1 MKIIIFKTEDGIAIL
16 SPYATTITRIVAL
29 LMQQDSKLSK
39 ENGLEVAMKTI
50 AEKDVP
56 RILPPDKQELKDK
69 GLMSLKEYLTFP
81 IREYK
86 VIDSGDLAPDFQNF
100 KGARKYD
107 LTLDV
112 PKAREIHKDRL
123 RLDRVALFAANDVV
137 INEGLLY
144 GDNKKIDAGKL
155 EKERLQNI
163 PQLVDAA
170 QTIEEIKAIT
180 CDAN

>member
-1 MKIIIFKTEDGIAIL
+1 MKIIIFKTDDGVAII
-16 SPYATTITRIVAL
+16 SPDTITIIRLVAL
-29 LMQQDSKLSK
+29 LVQQSPKLTPD
-39 ENGLEVAMKTI
+39 NALDLAMKTI

-56 RILPPDKQELKDK
+56 RILPPDKQELRAK
-69 GLMSLKEYLTFP
+69 GKMSLKTYLTFP

-86 VIDSGDLAPDFQNF
+86 IIDAGDLAPDFQNF
-100 KGARKYD
+100 KAARKYD

-123 RLDRVALFAANDVV
+123 RIDRQELFAANDVI

-144 GDNKKIDAGKL
+144 GDQKKIDAGKA

-170 QTIEEIKAIT
+170 ATIEEIKAIT
-180 CDAN
+180 CN

>member
-1 MKIIIFKTEDGIAIL
+1 MKIIIFKTDNGVAII
-16 SPYATTITRIVAL
+16 SPYFMTITR
-29 LMQQDSKLSK
+29 LMILIAQQSPELSA
-39 ENGLEVAMKTI
+39 EITRDLAMKTI

-56 RILPPDKQELKDK
+56 RILPPDKQELKAK
-69 GLMSLKEYLTFP
+69 GKMSLKTYLTFP

-86 VIDSGDLAPDFQNF
+86 IIDSGDLAPDFQNF
-100 KGARKYD
+100 KAARKYD

-112 PKAREIHKDRL
+112 PKVREIHKDRL
-123 RLDRVALFAANDVV
+123 RTLRAPLYAANDVV

-144 GDNKKIDAGKL
+144 GDQKKIDAGKA

-170 QTIEEIKAIT
+170 ATIEEIKAIT
-180 CDAN
+180 CN

>member
-1 MKIIIFKTEDGIAIL
+1 MKIIIFKTDNGVKLI
-16 SPYATTITRIVAL
+16 SPYTLTIIRLVAL
-29 LMQQDSKLSK
+29 LIQQSPKLSK
-39 ENGLEVAMKTI
+39 ENALDLAMKTI

-69 GLMSLKEYLTFP
+69 GKMSLKTYLTFP

-86 VIDSGDLAPDFQNF
+86 IIDSGDLTPDFQNF

-123 RLDRVALFAANDVV
+123 RTLRAPLLADLDVQFMRANEDGIDQAPIVA
-137 INEGLLY
+137 E
-144 GDNKKIDAGKL
+144 KK
-155 EKERLQNI
+155 RLRDI
-163 PQLVDAA
+163 TGLVDNA

-180 CDAN
+180 CN

>member
-1 MKIIIFKTEDGIAIL
+1 MKIIIFKTDDGIAIV
-16 SPYATTITRIVAL
+16 SPNTMTITRLIAL
-29 LMQQDSKLSK
+29 LIQQSPKLSK
-39 ENGLEVAMKTI
+39 ENALDLAMKTI

-56 RILPPDKQELKDK
+56 RILPPDKQELRDK
-69 GLMSLKEYLTFP
+69 GKMSLKTYLTFP

-86 VIDSGDLAPDFQNF
+86 IIDSSDLAPDFQNF

-112 PKAREIHKDRL
+112 PKAREIHKDTL
-123 RLDRVALFAANDVV
+123 RTLRAPLYAANDVV

-144 GDNKKIDAGKL
+144 GDQKKIDAGKL

-163 PQLVDAA
+163 PQLVDSA

-180 CDAN
+180 CN

>member
-1 MKIIIFKTEDGIAIL
+1 MKIIIFKTDNGVAIISANTL
-16 SPYATTITRIVAL
+16 TITRLMAL
-29 LMQQDSKLSK
+29 LIQQNPKLSE
-39 ENGLEVAMKTI
+39 ENALDLAMKTI

-56 RILPPDKQELKDK
+56 RILPADKQKLKDEGK
-69 GLMSLKEYLTFP
+69 MSLTKYLTFP
-81 IREYK
+81 IRDYK
-86 VIDSGDLAPDFQNF
+86 IVDDANFAPDFQNF

-123 RLDRVALFAANDVV
+123 RTLRAPLFDANDVI

-144 GDNKKIDAGKL
+144 SDQAKIDAGKL

-163 PQLVDAA
+163 PQLVDNA

-180 CDAN
+180 VGI

>member
-1 MKIIIFKTEDGIAIL
+1 MIIIIFKTDNGVAIV
-16 SPYATTITRIVAL
+16 SPNTLTIIRLVAL
-29 LMQQDSKLSK
+29 LIQQSPKLSK
-39 ENGLEVAMKTI
+39 ENALDLAMKTI

-56 RILPPDKQELKDK
+56 RILPPDKQELRAK
-69 GLMSLKEYLTFP
+69 GKMSLKTYLTFP

-86 VIDSGDLAPDFQNF
+86 IIDSGDLAPDFQNF
-100 KGARKYD
+100 KAARKYD
-107 LTLDV
+107 LTLDL

-123 RLDRVALFAANDVV
+123 RIDRQKLYDINDVI

-144 GDNKKIDAGKL
+144 GDQKKIDAGKL

-170 QTIEEIKAIT
+170 ATIEEIKAIT
-180 CDAN
+180 CN

>member
-1 MKIIIFKTEDGIAIL
+1 MKIIIYKTDDRIKLI
-16 SPYATTITRIVAL
+16 SPGALTITRLVAL
-29 LMQQDSKLSK
+29 LIQQSPKLSK
-39 ENGLEVAMKTI
+39 ENALDLAMKTI

-56 RILPPDKQELKDK
+56 RILPPDKQELRDK
-69 GLMSLKEYLTFP
+69 GKMSLKTYLTFP

-86 VIDSGDLAPDFQNF
+86 IIDSGDLAPDFQNF
-100 KGARKYD
+100 KAARKYD

-112 PKAREIHKDRL
+112 SKAREIHKDRL
-123 RLDRVALFAANDVV
+123 RTLRAPLYAANDV
-137 INEGLLY
+137 IISEGILY
-144 GDNKKIDAGKL
+144 GDQKKLDAGKA

-180 CDAN
+180 CN

>member
-1 MKIIIFKTEDGIAIL
+1 MKIIIFKTDNGIAIISANTL
-16 SPYATTITRIVAL
+16 TITRLVAL
-29 LMQQDSKLSK
+29 LIQQSPKLSA
-39 ENGLEVAMKTI
+39 EDALQTAMTVI

-56 RILPPDKQELKDK
+56 RILPPDKQELRDK
-69 GLMSLKEYLTFP
+69 GKMSLKTYLTFP

-86 VIDSGDLAPDFQNF
+86 IIDVGDLAPDFQNF

-123 RLDRVALFAANDVV
+123 RIDRQALFAANDVI

-144 GDNKKIDAGKL
+144 GDQKKIDAGKA

-170 QTIEEIKAIT
+170 ATIEEIKAIT
-180 CDAN
+180 CN

>member
-1 MKIIIFKTEDGIAIL
+1 MKIIIFKTDNGVAII
-16 SPYATTITRIVAL
+16 SPYTLTIIRLVAL
-29 LMQQDSKLSK
+29 LIQQSPKLS
-39 ENGLEVAMKTI
+39 EANALDLAMQTI

-56 RILPPDKQELKDK
+56 RILPPDKQELWDK
-69 GLMSLKEYLTFP
+69 GKMSLKTYLTFP

-86 VIDSGDLAPDFQNF
+86 IIDAGDLAPDFQNF
-100 KGARKYD
+100 KAARKYD

-123 RLDRVALFAANDVV
+123 RVDRALLYAANDVV

-144 GDNKKIDAGKL
+144 GDSKKIDAGKL

-163 PQLVDAA
+163 PQLVDNA

-180 CDAN
+180 CN